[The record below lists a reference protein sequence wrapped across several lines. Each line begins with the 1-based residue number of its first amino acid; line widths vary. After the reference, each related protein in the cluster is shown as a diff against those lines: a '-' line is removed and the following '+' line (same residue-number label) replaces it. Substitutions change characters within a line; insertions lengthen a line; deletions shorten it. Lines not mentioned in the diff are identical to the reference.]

1 MAGWKVEEYGTRVR
15 EFIAGIVDD
24 RAFDEAAAL
33 IKLLQERGNLLRE
46 PRSKSLGGGLFELR
60 GKQVRLF
67 YMFRRERRAVLLDG
81 MIKKRDDIPRD
92 VLDKLRRLQSEVK

>member
-33 IKLLQERGNLLRE
+33 IKLLRERGNLLRE